1 MGHVRILTP
10 VAAGSFSLGAHGEDK
25 GASHVIGT
33 WWAVEVRVCRR
44 FPGSAGLASVPDRL
58 VGGALWVGAQRG
70 KVRRQILCSSLQGH
84 GA

>member
-25 GASHVIGT
+25 GASARHVIGT
-33 WWAVEVRVCRR
+33 WWAAGGA
-44 FPGSAGLASVPDRL
+44 GSADLASAPDRL

-70 KVRRQILCSSLQGH
+70 KVRRQILCSFLQGH